1 MAISSE
7 ICDWCSKNLK
17 RLRISQTMELQGA
30 TILGSVTRC
39 LSYVTLEHNRIS

>member
-7 ICDWCSKNLK
+7 ICHRCPQNLK
-17 RLRISQTMELQGA
+17 RLRISQTKELQGA

-39 LSYVTLEHNRIS
+39 LSYVTLEHSRIS